1 LFAALGPAIFG
12 GRGKKA
18 LFWDIIA
25 LLVVCAAFLFLLT
38 NGLHDAS
45 SVVATMIGCGAA
57 QPLHAVA
64 FAGVLELL
72 GAIFG
77 GSAVA
82 YTVAKMINVTPGRT
96 LLLLL
101 LAALAAAIAWNVFT
115 WQIGLPSSST
125 HALIGGL
132 VGAAWVAAGPEN
144 IVWGVREFMAGT
156 LTGIVKVVIGLI
168 ISPLVGFFV
177 AYVMQVVMAGILKN
191 APFVAANRWLK
202 RLQWL
207 VAGTLAYSHGAN
219 DTQKITGVIIL
230 AIMAAGY
237 TSAGSYDIPGWLR
250 LAVAI
255 IMFIGILGGGWSIM
269 KTLGR
274 GIFVLRP
281 IHSYDSLF
289 ASGTSLLAAT
299 MLGAPVSTTHLV
311 VGSIIGVGAADEHR
325 MVNWRT
331 GQTMLVAWCVT
342 IPASAL
348 LAAFLY
354 MPFRWLAVNFW
365 GAF

>member
-1 LFAALGPAIFG
+1 M
-12 GRGKKA
+12 
-18 LFWDIIA
+18 FWDIIT
-25 LLVVCAAFLFLLT
+25 LLVIGAAFVFLLT

-82 YTVAKMINVTPGRT
+82 YTIAKMINVAPGR

-101 LAALAAAIAWNVFT
+101 LLVALAAATAWNVFT
-115 WQIGLPSSST
+115 WQVGLPSSST

-132 VGAAWVAAGPEN
+132 IGTVCIASGPGD
-144 IVWGVREFMAGT
+144 IVWGVEELMGGQ
-156 LTGIVKVVIGLI
+156 LTGIVKVLIGLVL
-168 ISPLVGFFV
+168 SPLAGFAV
-177 AYVMQVVMAGILKN
+177 AYLMQTVMVGLLKN
-191 APFVAANRWLK
+191 KNFAATNRWLK

-207 VAGTLAYSHGAN
+207 VVGTLAYSHGAN
-219 DTQKITGVIIL
+219 DTQKIMGVVIL
-230 AIMAAGY
+230 ALMAAGQ
-237 TSAGSYDIPGWLR
+237 TAAGSYDIPGWLR
-250 LAVAI
+250 ITVAV
-255 IMFIGILGGGWSIM
+255 IMFIGILCGGWSIM

-274 GIFVLRP
+274 GIFQLRP

-289 ASGTSLLAAT
+289 ASGTSLFAAT
-299 MLGAPVSTTHLV
+299 AFGAPVSTTHLV
-311 VGSIIGVGAADEHR
+311 VGSIIGVGAADEHK

-331 GQTMLVAWCVT
+331 GQTMVVAWCVT

-348 LAAFLY
+348 LAAALY
-354 MPFRWLAVNFW
+354 LPLQWLAISW
-365 GAF
+365 GGF